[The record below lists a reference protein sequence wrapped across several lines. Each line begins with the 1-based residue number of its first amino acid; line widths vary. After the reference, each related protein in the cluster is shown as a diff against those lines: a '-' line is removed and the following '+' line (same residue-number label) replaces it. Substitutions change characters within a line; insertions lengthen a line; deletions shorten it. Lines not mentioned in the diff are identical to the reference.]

1 MDAARIAPLAAK
13 TRSAGAWNTPTQVLI
28 DNIYGGPTI
37 EEVAA
42 RSEMKYVPPAML
54 AQWTKGAGEFRGPG
68 FDPAAARR
76 FVELRRTLVRSLR
89 DAGAGLLLG
98 ADAPQVFNVPGFAT
112 LRELE
117 SMVAAGL
124 TPYQALEAGTRN
136 PAIALGLP
144 QSFGTVE
151 VGRRADLL
159 LLDSD
164 PLADIRNVWK
174 RAGVVLA
181 GRWLPASE
189 LDAKLAE
196 FAARP

>member
-1 MDAARIAPLAAK
+1 VTL
-13 TRSAGAWNTPTQVLI
+13 
-28 DNIYGGPTI
+28 

-42 RSEMKYVPPAML
+42 RPEMKYVPAAMRE
-54 AQWTKGAGEFRGPG
+54 QWVAAAPQFRGPG
-68 FDPAAARR
+68 FDPARGR
-76 FVELRRTLVRSLR
+76 QFVDLRRKLIRALR
-89 DAGAGLLLG
+89 DAGAGLVLG

-124 TPYQALEAGTRN
+124 TPYQALETGTRN
-136 PAIALGLP
+136 PAIVLGLP
-144 QSFGTVE
+144 DSFGTVA

-159 LLDSD
+159 LLDAD

-189 LDAKLAE
+189 IEARLAE
-196 FAARP
+196 YAAAP